1 MPRKR
6 SRRKR
11 IDADALRQKKYKTS
25 YVDAFKPKKKKQFW
39 IVIVLIGIFCL
50 VLFFNSYF
58 NYTAGT
64 AFNPDGD
71 TLGTRFYLSGPD
83 PYYNMRTCEQSL
95 EQGRYVFTTDSDDL
109 LNYPL
114 GHPFSSR
121 PPLFNMIAMGS
132 AKLLGNFMSEMDA
145 LGWSM
150 LFLPAIYGALLVF
163 PVYGIGKKIFN
174 KKVGLLAAFFVAIIP
189 IHLSGGHGSAFSLF
203 DHDSFVLLL
212 TATVAF
218 FVISALK
225 EEDTKKSILYG
236 TMAGVFIGA
245 IELTWVS
252 GEFIYAIL
260 ITFLVVQL
268 FFDLLKKQTNIKNY
282 YAITTALFVG
292 FMIALPYSMLK
303 AHLFDMP
310 LMAFVGAII
319 VTMAFYF
326 INKFKLPWIISI
338 PSLFATAGIGVTTLY
353 LESIGVVAI
362 GGPVRQLSGILF
374 GAGIYG
380 SEVSLT
386 IAEAHTFPLSQSVM
400 SFGPALYWVALAGFV
415 LFMYKTFKE
424 KFKSYHV
431 FLIIIF
437 LTNFWLAS
445 TAGRFLNDMIP
456 TMVVFAAFLIWRIV
470 DKIDYKQMIRNIK
483 SIGGFRGIRRG
494 IKLGHMFG
502 ILFICFLVI
511 LPNTLLALDA
521 ATPPE
526 MDAEVFGEGF
536 VGAFGNSLGGQA
548 FWADAC
554 HWLSLQDTEIKEPE
568 DRPAII
574 SWWDYGF
581 YIASMARHPTVA
593 DNYQDGIPP
602 ASHFHTAQTEE
613 EATAILIIRLAE
625 GKKNPVRTPI
635 GKLPND
641 IKQIFKEYFGN
652 ESVNLTNI
660 IEDPVKY
667 APSYNQLV
675 TPEYGNNVLRI
686 SDYNSMYQDAI
697 DIITTLNDE
706 QITQL
711 YMDIMETTNTSIR
724 YYAIDSRDLTSI
736 FGVFPFLADRG
747 FHGFL
752 GAEDDFFITAYRDR
766 NTNKL
771 YTEKQLNNMSSEELN
786 DMDLSPETSRKQ
798 GYYNCMIYKAFYGY
812 NPGDG
817 TLPTNRIP
825 GYFLRH
831 WYLAYVTPYITIL
844 KYYEGA
850 IINGQ
855 FNSSEFN
862 NTMVIAFDE
871 YQIAHDS
878 RLVLDNNMFSILAP
892 AGNVTLK
899 VFETNGNE
907 TGYEKTIYVTEEQAK
922 RQVPYENIIKIGD

>member
-1 MPRKR
+1 MTRKR
-6 SRRKR
+6 RRIKPVR
-11 IDADALRQKKYKTS
+11 VTAEALRAKKYKES
-25 YVDAFKPKKKKQFW
+25 YKEAFKPKKKKQFW
-39 IVIVLIGIFCL
+39 IALALIAIFCL

-58 NYTAGT
+58 NYTSGT

-71 TLGTRFYLSGPD
+71 TLGTRFLLSGPD

-114 GHPFSSR
+114 GHPFASR

-132 AKLLGNFMSEMDA
+132 TKLLGNFMPEMDA

-225 EEDTKKSILYG
+225 EENTKKSILYG
-236 TMAGVFIGA
+236 AMAGVFIGA

-252 GEFIYAIL
+252 GEFIYAIV
-260 ITFLVVQL
+260 ITFLIIQL

-303 AHLFDMP
+303 GHLFDMP
-310 LMAFVGAII
+310 IVALLGAMLITI
-319 VTMAFYF
+319 TFYL
-326 INKFKLPWIISI
+326 INKFKIPWIISI
-338 PSLFATAGIGVTTLY
+338 SGLFVTAGIGLTTLY
-353 LESIGVVAI
+353 LESIGTISI

-400 SFGPALYWVALAGFV
+400 SIGPALYWVGLAGFV

-456 TMVVFAAFLIWRIV
+456 TMVVFAAFLTWRVI
-470 DKIDYKQMIRNIK
+470 DKANYKQMIRNIK
-483 SIGGFRGIRRG
+483 TIGGFNGIRKG
-494 IKLGHMFG
+494 IKMGHMFG
-502 ILFICFLVI
+502 ILFIVFLLI
-511 LPNTLLALDA
+511 LPNTFLALDA

-526 MDAEVFGEGF
+526 MDEEIFGEGF
-536 VGAFGNSLGGQA
+536 VGAFGNSLGGQI
-548 FWADAC
+548 FWVDAC
-554 HWLSLQDTEIKEPE
+554 HWLSLQDNEIEKPE

-593 DNYQDGIPP
+593 DNYQSGIPP
-602 ASHFHTAQTEE
+602 ASHFHTAQTEQ
-613 EATAILIIRLAE
+613 EATAILIIRLVE
-625 GKKNPVRTPI
+625 GTKVPVRTPI

-641 IKQIFKEYFGN
+641 VKLVFGKYFGYDAL
-652 ESVNLTNI
+652 NLTNI

-697 DIITTLNDE
+697 DIITTLDDE
-706 QITQL
+706 QITLL
-711 YMDIMETTNTSIR
+711 YMDIW
-724 YYAIDSRDLTSI
+724 
-736 FGVFPFLADRG
+736 
-747 FHGFL
+747 
-752 GAEDDFFITAYRDR
+752 
-766 NTNKL
+766 K
-771 YTEKQLNNMSSEELN
+771 
-786 DMDLSPETSRKQ
+786 
-798 GYYNCMIYKAFYGY
+798 
-812 NPGDG
+812 
-817 TLPTNRIP
+817 
-825 GYFLRH
+825 
-831 WYLAYVTPYITIL
+831 
-844 KYYEGA
+844 
-850 IINGQ
+850 
-855 FNSSEFN
+855 
-862 NTMVIAFDE
+862 
-871 YQIAHDS
+871 
-878 RLVLDNNMFSILAP
+878 
-892 AGNVTLK
+892 
-899 VFETNGNE
+899 
-907 TGYEKTIYVTEEQAK
+907 
-922 RQVPYENIIKIGD
+922 